1 MQCPFQNNCYYKSF
15 KFTKHIMNTIS
26 VIVLTYNQTDTL
38 SQTLDSILAQ
48 QCSVPFEIILGDDCS
63 TDSTQEV
70 CKKYKARYPDKIKLV
85 LHNKNGGVVQN
96 WLSCLKISKGKYI
109 TSCAGDDFWHN
120 TDKLQLQVDFMEQNP
135 ECGILHSDFD
145 ELNTFTNKTILS
157 FNRANKFSI
166 KEGKVQKFIFD
177 GSLRICAPTICYRKD
192 LIDKYIPIKK
202 YLELNFPIEDWP
214 TNLII
219 SHYANVNYLDIST
232 VTYRKGHESISNPRS
247 YEKTIDRFTREKQM
261 YKYLCDMFPNDLAY
275 DEASYDIY
283 VNGVLLS
290 LAYKRKDAIKAKEFA
305 LNMLKLGDKSWRTR
319 ISANW
324 IGFWSWGV
332 IKKIKG

>member
-1 MQCPFQNNCYYKSF
+1 MVAKTINPDPLITVIVCTYNQE
-15 KFTKHIMNTIS
+15 NTIS
-26 VIVLTYNQTDTL
+26 QTIE
-38 SQTLDSILAQ
+38 SILNQ
-48 QCSVPFEIILGDDCS
+48 NCSYSYEIIIGEDCGNDN
-63 TDSTQEV
+63 TRDI
-70 CKKYKARYPDKIKLV
+70 CKKYKDKYPDKIKLV
-85 LHNKNGGVVQN
+85 LHERNCGVVKN
-96 WLSCLKISKGKYI
+96 WLSCLDVSRGKYI
-109 TSCAGDDFWHN
+109 TTCAGDDFWHN

-192 LIDKYIPIKK
+192 LIDKYIPIEK

-247 YEKTIDRFTREKQM
+247 YEKIVERFTREKQM
-261 YKYLCDMFPNDLAY
+261 YKYLCDMFPNDLTY
-275 DEASYDIY
+275 NEKGYDIY

-290 LAYKRKDAIKAKEFA
+290 LAYKRCDVKKATEFA
-305 LNMLKLGDKSWRTR
+305 TKMLELGDRSLRTR
-319 ISANW
+319 LSVNW
-324 IGFWSWGV
+324 IGFWVWWL
-332 IKKIKG
+332 IKKLR